1 MNYLRLVWLAVSITA
16 CQVLS
21 GADSLKI
28 EDPAPP
34 RMRMDPVREEPEDPA
49 SEVDD
54 AGEPNP
60 PIVTDTPIDA
70 GPPMAGTGG
79 GGGSS
84 GQSGSPSE
92 PVAGKPARPAAGSG
106 GAPAPSKSPLQ
117 ACSKDEDCG
126 GKKCLRQGW
135 CEITCGD
142 NSRCGTSDSGAPN
155 LCGSDYP
162 DPTRSF
168 CYAGCE
174 EDSDCA
180 AYPKTTCQTV
190 IGATDLK
197 TCEVPSSAGYPCNN
211 DQNCDTSLICISELW
226 CSPNPCTSD
235 ADCGTS
241 PHGLPNH
248 CLLWGQTNLCVPG
261 CSTRDDC
268 VNYADTV
275 CRAIDGL
282 TVCLP
287 RPEIGAPCR
296 ENAECGDYECNG
308 AWCTPASC
316 SDDAS
321 CGSTSGGNMNRCIEN
336 ANNNKIC
343 FPGCKT
349 NSDCA
354 SFEQSSCQPVT
365 IGMPDMVCS
374 RREVGT
380 PCGENVHCGS
390 DGWICA
396 GLPGWCTPP
405 SCDDDMDCNA
415 TSSTAPA
422 NRCIE
427 NSNNRRTCFPGCS
440 TATDCAIYP
449 DTICSDGVCTAP

>member
-1 MNYLRLVWLAVSITA
+1 MLSSAA

-21 GADSLKI
+21 GADSLKV

-34 RMRMDPVREEPEDPA
+34 SMRMDPSRGEPEAPPA
-49 SEVDD
+49 DD
-54 AGEPNP
+54 AGTRNP
-60 PIVTDTPIDA
+60 PIMTDTGEDA
-70 GPPMAGTGG
+70 GPPTAAAGGAGG
-79 GGGSS
+79 S
-84 GQSGSPSE
+84 GQSGSAAEPS
-92 PVAGKPARPAAGSG
+92 AGKSSQPAAGSG
-106 GAPAPSKSPLQ
+106 GAPAHESGRSPLR
-117 ACSKDEDCG
+117 ACTSDADCE

-142 NSRCGTSDSGAPN
+142 NSRCGASESGAPN

-180 AYPKTTCQTV
+180 AYPETVCQTV
-190 IGATDLK
+190 IGAADMK

-211 DQNCDTSLICISELW
+211 DQNCEHSLICITELW
-226 CSPNPCTSD
+226 CSPNSCVTD
-235 ADCGTS
+235 ADCGMS
-241 PHGLPNH
+241 PMGLPNH
-248 CLLWGQTNLCVPG
+248 CLLWGQGNLCVPG
-261 CSTRDDC
+261 CNTKDDC

-275 CRAIDGL
+275 CRAIDSVF
-282 TVCLP
+282 VCLP
-287 RPEIGAPCR
+287 PPEIGSPCQD
-296 ENAECGDYECNG
+296 NAECGDYECNG

-321 CGSTSGGNMNRCIEN
+321 CGETSAGNANRCIEN
-336 ANNNKIC
+336 ANNDTIC
-343 FPGCKT
+343 FPGCRT

-354 SFEQSSCQPVT
+354 SFEESSCQPVT
-365 IGMPDMVCS
+365 IGLPEMVCS
-374 RREVGT
+374 HREVGIA
-380 PCGENVHCGS
+380 CGESVHCGS

-405 SCDDDMDCNA
+405 SCDDDADCNVTTT
-415 TSSTAPA
+415 TSPA

-427 NSNNRRTCFPGCS
+427 NVNNNKTCFPGCS
-440 TATDCAIYP
+440 TDDDCSFYP
-449 DTICSDGVCTAP
+449 DTICSDGVCTAT